1 MLKTSYHEFFVI
13 QSCAYSVSNAIC
25 LGWFRLKISINEF
38 IPETYKL
45 MNATEKV
52 KFVNDIYKGESLSL
66 SSPVGQSFNLY

>member
-1 MLKTSYHEFFVI
+1 MP
-13 QSCAYSVSNAIC
+13 NAIF
-25 LGWFRLKISINEF
+25 LRRFRLKISINEF

-66 SSPVGQSFNLY
+66 SSPVEESFNLHQLDLLLA